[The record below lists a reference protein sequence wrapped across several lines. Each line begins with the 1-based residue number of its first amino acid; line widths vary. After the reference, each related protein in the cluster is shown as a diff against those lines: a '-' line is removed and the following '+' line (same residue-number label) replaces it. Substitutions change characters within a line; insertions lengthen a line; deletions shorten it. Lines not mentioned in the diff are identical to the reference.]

1 MKTVQLDEVVKYV
14 NSDKWLAQEVS
25 GRLLITL
32 ITFMSFD
39 EEFIKV
45 FKVKKTKMGIN
56 MIFRVE
62 KTKKKDKKKNYIN
75 KFTSSLIQTVFDW
88 L

>member
-25 GRLLITL
+25 GRLLMTL

-39 EEFIKV
+39 KEFIKV
-45 FKVKKTKMGIN
+45 FKVKK
-56 MIFRVE
+56 
-62 KTKKKDKKKNYIN
+62 KKFLHFQCVIAEGNSAIMVLLKRS
-75 KFTSSLIQTVFDW
+75 FLIDN
-88 L
+88 LNEH